1 MHAYLFE
8 GIMKELGR
16 SIKIDGF
23 RKGKAPPRSMIIG
36 EVGEEE
42 VRDRVVEAVLRHT
55 IATAMG
61 AVASDAIQDSEAI
74 MTPKEELIEQA
85 DGEGDFK
92 YVVTCDV
99 NPVLEW
105 KSEDC
110 YKAIRVK
117 TPTPLTEAE
126 LVEGAEADIA
136 AKRRELGTL
145 RVKGEGVL
153 EQGDMA
159 ITDFQTFH
167 KMDDGTLGD
176 AIMAVQGKA
185 YNIETDQANTLLP
198 GFVEGLLGK
207 SVGETIEYDI
217 TFPEDWGQAN
227 LRGKNATV
235 KAKMTEIFEREL
247 PELDDDLVGRM
258 FPGQGFTDLAGCR
271 AALLEAKTLEAAERD
286 ELDLQGQLL
295 DALAP
300 MVVSGVPRT
309 LVEQQGR
316 EQYAGRL
323 LEMQAAGTV
332 GPEALVQL
340 SDPALVNNYIAGK
353 REEITAKVKQALAV
367 ADIFEREGLT
377 FDEAR
382 LQQECD
388 NAEDEFRRFGQ
399 EYDPERV
406 REQALELLQAEQVL
420 AYLRENAVVE

>member
-1 MHAYLFE
+1 M
-8 GIMKELGR
+8 
-16 SIKIDGF
+16 
-23 RKGKAPPRSMIIG
+23 
-36 EVGEEE
+36 
-42 VRDRVVEAVLRHT
+42 
-55 IATAMG
+55 
-61 AVASDAIQDSEAI
+61 
-74 MTPKEELIEQA
+74 
-85 DGEGDFK
+85 
-92 YVVTCDV
+92 YVQ
-99 NPVLEW
+99 
-105 KSEDC
+105 
-110 YKAIRVK
+110 AIRVK